1 MSEKSRRLQRAEKEI
16 REVISTYLMQKQSGS
31 SSDLVALTQVLVSPD
46 LRAVKAFVCVIGQNH
61 VSDEILETLQSH
73 APEIQ
78 KLFNSKFRM
87 KYCPKVQFVND
98 PSVQM
103 LAKIDKVMKQDRDS

>member
-1 MSEKSRRLQRAEKEI
+1 MSEKNRRLQRAEKEI
-16 REVISTYLMQKQSGS
+16 REVISTYLMQEQAGGS
-31 SSDLVALTQVLVSPD
+31 EELVALTHVSVSPD
-46 LRAVKAFVCVIGQNH
+46 LRNVKAFVCVLGRDQ
-61 VSDEILETLQSH
+61 VSDETLKVLQSH

-78 KLFNSKFRM
+78 RLFNSRFRM

-103 LAKIDKVMKQDRDS
+103 LAKIDQLVKKDS